1 MIGIYKITSPS
12 NKIYIGQSINIE
24 RRFKNYNSLSQTKKQ
39 VMLHYSFKKHGI
51 DNHLFEIIEQCNI
64 ESLNK
69 RERYWQDYYN
79 VLEKGLNCLL
89 TETTDSIKTYSKITI
104 DKIRQGNIGK
114 IIPKNVREQT
124 SKTMKEKGIKPKY
137 KMIGL
142 NNPKS
147 IKIKS
152 TNNLTKETFIDNL
165 QNTCNYFNVDREL
178 ISNRLNKV
186 TLKFRKL
193 KEWNF
198 EYV

>member
-39 VMLHYSFKKHGI
+39 KLLHYSFKKYGI
-51 DNHLFEIIEQCNI
+51 NNHLFEIIEQCNI

-89 TETTDSIKTYSKITI
+89 TETTDNIKIYSKITI
-104 DKIRQGNIGK
+104 DKIRKGNTGK
-114 IIPKNVREQT
+114 VIPKNVREQT

-137 KMIGL
+137 KMIGFD
-142 NNPKS
+142 NPKS

-152 TNNLTKETFIDNL
+152 TNILTQETFINNL
-165 QNTCNYFNVDREL
+165 QNTCKYFNVDREL
-178 ISNRLNKV
+178 ISNRLNNV
-186 TLKFRKL
+186 TINFRKL
-193 KEWNF
+193 KEWKF